1 MEEKPLVFIV
11 EDDPLMIRMYE
22 RIFRLSG
29 FGAVELAGN
38 GEEALDKLNKT
49 EILPSII
56 LLDIM
61 MPKMNGFEV
70 LTNLKANEKLKN
82 IPVIVLSNLAGQED
96 AKKAVEMGAALYLV
110 KSDHTPKQV
119 VDKTLEILG
128 KAAV

>member
-1 MEEKPLVFIV
+1 MEEKPPVFIV

-29 FGAVELAGN
+29 FGSVELAAN
-38 GEEALDKLNKT
+38 GEEALEKLNKT
-49 EILPSII
+49 ETVPAVI

-70 LTNLKANEKLKN
+70 LSNLKANDKLKN
-82 IPVIVLSNLAGQED
+82 IPVIVLSNLAGQDD

-119 VDKTLEILG
+119 VEKALQVLG
-128 KAAV
+128 K